1 MSSPAPAIGSRS
13 ALDRVFAVLEER
25 GLHPRRSPRSVVAQC
40 PAHSDSIAADFT
52 ARWVPSRG
60 GQVRLACQRC
70 SAEQTVLLEALGLQ
84 AGDLLD
90 SPDGRGASLPRR
102 SVAAPANRLGPL
114 PRRLTSTRF
123 PVQAVAAAAGGEP
136 AGLDE
141 RARELWARSH
151 EADRAASTAEL
162 AAGNAQVALDEVH
175 AQLAAAAATK
185 RGSTAAKT
193 HRRFAV
199 RWAQEAVRHVRSAQ
213 AAAERARAVDA
224 TVLALAD
231 AEQSA
236 AALVLPGRD
245 AVQRAGA
252 AHDTAQRLALQ
263 SWTDCEA
270 PMPAAVHQALVRA
283 VPTTADIAAAEP
295 EAGGGG
301 GEVLPFP
308 PGGGDGGGGGSR
320 RPGSPVRWTEYERL
334 PTGVIVERRYN
345 RDGQQHLQGIL
356 SLDARILQIEYAEVE
371 SPGDDLEVVDSLT
384 MSSQGSDIQPERM
397 VLHYVLGYTHPA
409 TGELIKVRVSAD
421 RARAG
426 DWLGEL
432 PQHVQYEPTA
442 RGRARVWDAI
452 KKTSPE
458 AEIVTAYATTGWR
471 NLPGH
476 GWTYIH
482 AGGGI
487 TSRGPVNLPVNLPG
501 TLGRVDMPEP
511 VGDPA
516 VIRRLFN
523 EHSRALMTRVAPY
536 VGAMLVGTAYRAVL
550 GWTAPSTMVYG
561 LPETYKSGVA
571 ALAMHH
577 FGTRWDRGLP
587 TVSMSVDGGSTLQAI
602 RDELWAAKDCLFF
615 ADDAAPDKGVAVASA
630 FLGQLTRMQY
640 NRQARD
646 RKHPKTGEVIAGKA
660 SRCTFLGTSEVRAAA
675 ESGQQ
680 RMNILDLAKGELS
693 LDRII
698 ELDQPSSR
706 LGRATVMASLLQWMA
721 GQGLGQLTTWRKQ
734 RYAQIAGRRRTDGV
748 GARGAEL
755 AELEIGWELV
765 ARFLSNI
772 GAYTQAE
779 AEAMLVEV
787 RAALTE
793 AQRRGQD
800 QDAPTSVGERCRSYI
815 ASALRAGAIHLSA
828 IGGTDP
834 PMPEMLACGYRRVR
848 VPDPAGTVRNQME
861 PQGEK
866 AGIITRSVHGLRLH
880 VDPNVVVPAILN
892 VARQTGEPL
901 QATRAVIQRELAAVG
916 VLRTWTDGGAVRY
929 TCRVPDIDGVPG
941 RQSTLWDLDATRIF
955 GDADGDPGPAGPA
968 GPKTSAPNGAP
979 PPATADHDNR
989 VRPVSV
995 APDSENEAA
1004 MREITSDLPRRT
1016 GQTGPCSRCGQ
1027 PTCMYLGGERMHAAC
1042 WKASEA
1048 LPPSTTWP
1056 SAPPTSRHAR
1066 GVCLG
1071 CGAPT
1076 SERAGSGADFLHEG
1090 CSIPTSDQPAAPGPA
1105 DASASVSAPAVAPP
1119 SQAPRQPPA
1128 PQAPAAAQTPASPP
1142 ARGSRPATRPAASGT
1157 ADRRRP
1163 AQTPSPWAYSAAV
1176 VDVDGVYLPDGT
1188 VGAPEQVSTIADLAA
1203 IGEQYRIGHPAGAG
1217 LLVVTSTLAQD
1228 LGLLPSEELLTAPMP
1243 SGDAPT
1249 EDDMVDRIVAFL
1261 AEQTA
1266 FLSNAEGWSADGDVL
1281 RAWTRIRRENRAFR
1295 IVIEPVV
1302 WIWDRREESASP
1314 FNHLPDV
1321 EADPV
1326 ACWQELA
1333 RRLERVAELLGVPWS
1348 TSPGA
1353 TGAAIFEQIQ
1363 RGRSRRGGKVLD
1375 AAGPIPPIDL
1385 GGQARLEGEFNYRR
1399 RPSTAELDAAT
1410 VVHRYD
1416 KRASYL
1422 ATAGGTDLGYGDPVH
1437 FAADASAQA
1446 VRAARFG
1453 VTKTKMPF
1461 GIWLV
1466 TLPAWSRST
1475 PPPHP
1480 DQRDFEDIQRW
1491 ITTATLVLLLDEED
1505 AGGAGYTVEEL
1516 QIAES
1521 WQWPDQARF
1530 LEPWYTR
1537 CRDALLA
1544 ARGQDDR
1551 PVADAIKNV
1560 YTGYIGRLASQYTL
1574 QGSRPFHHQPVWEAT
1589 IRAMARASLWRAVQ
1603 KHRLA
1608 TGRVPIGIDHDEIG
1622 YLDDTF
1628 DPTENPPA
1636 VDTGRLGAL
1645 KPSGS
1650 VELTDELRQRL
1661 AGGAS
1666 ALDKQLPLL
1675 PAVLS

>member
-13 ALDRVFAVLEER
+13 ALDRVFGVLEER
-25 GLHPRRSPRSVVAQC
+25 GLRPRRSPRSVVAQC
-40 PAHSDSIAADFT
+40 PAHAGAAADFT

-60 GQVRLACQRC
+60 GQVRLACGEC
-70 SAEQTVLLEALGLQ
+70 SAEQIVLLEAMGLQ

-90 SPDGRGASLPRR
+90 SPGGRGTSLPRR
-102 SVAAPANRLGPL
+102 SAQAPANRLGPL
-114 PRRLTSTRF
+114 PGRLTSTPI
-123 PVQAVAAAAGGEP
+123 PVQALATAADGGP
-136 AGLDE
+136 AKLDT
-141 RARELWARSH
+141 RARELWTRSH
-151 EADRAASTAEL
+151 EADREASTAEI
-162 AAGNAQVALDEVH
+162 AAAKTQIALDEVH

-185 RGSTAAKT
+185 RGSTSAKT
-193 HRRFAV
+193 HRRLAV

-213 AAAERARAVDA
+213 AAAERARMVDA

-231 AEQSA
+231 AEQPD
-236 AALVLPGRD
+236 ALVLPGRD

-263 SWTDCEA
+263 AWTDCEA

-283 VPTTADIAAAEP
+283 APAAADIATVEP
-295 EAGGGG
+295 EVAGAG

-345 RDGQQHLQGIL
+345 RDGHQHLQGIL
-356 SLDARILQIEYAEVE
+356 SLDARILQIEYAEVD
-371 SPGDDLEVVDSLT
+371 SPGDDLEIVDSLT
-384 MSSQGSDIQPERM
+384 MLSRGSDIQPERM

-471 NLPGH
+471 NLPGR

-487 TSRGPVNLPVNLPG
+487 TSRGPVALPVNLPG
-501 TLGRVDMPEP
+501 TLGRVDLPEP
-511 VGDPA
+511 LRDP
-516 VIRRLFN
+516 VMIRRLFD

-561 LPETYKSGVA
+561 LPESYKSGVA

-615 ADDAAPDKGVAVASA
+615 ADDAAPDKGVAVAAA

-646 RKHPKTGEVIAGKA
+646 RKHPKTGEVVAGKA

-693 LDRII
+693 LERII

-721 GQGLGQLTTWRKQ
+721 GQGLEQLTTWRKL
-734 RYAQIAGRRRTDGV
+734 RYAQIAGRRRADGA

-755 AELEIGWELV
+755 AELEVGWELV

-772 GAYTQAE
+772 GAYTEAE

-828 IGGTDP
+828 IGGADP
-834 PMPEMLACGYRRVR
+834 PMPEALSCGYRRVR
-848 VPDPAGTVRNQME
+848 VTDPSGAVQVLME

-916 VLRTWTDGGAVRY
+916 VLRTWSDGGAVRY

-941 RQSTLWDLDATRIF
+941 RQSTLWDLDAARVF
-955 GDADGDPGPAGPA
+955 GGTDGGPGPGGPV
-968 GPKTSAPNGAP
+968 GPTTNPPDDAPQ
-979 PPATADHDNR
+979 PATADRDTR
-989 VRPVSV
+989 DRPVDV
-995 APDSENEAA
+995 APDFEDEAA
-1004 MREITSDLPRRT
+1004 MREITPDLPRRT
-1016 GQTGPCSRCGQ
+1016 GQAGPCGRCGQ
-1027 PTCMYLGGERMHAAC
+1027 PTCLYLGGERMHAAC

-1048 LPPSTTWP
+1048 LPASMTWPAAPSTP
-1056 SAPPTSRHAR
+1056 RHTR

-1076 SERAGSGADFLHEG
+1076 SERAGSGVDFLHEG
-1090 CSIPTSDQPAAPGPA
+1090 CSIPTSAQSAAAPAPVNA
-1105 DASASVSAPAVAPP
+1105 PVVRAPEAAERSEVS
-1119 SQAPRQPPA
+1119 PR
-1128 PQAPAAAQTPASPP
+1128 PAAARVPTATPARP
-1142 ARGSRPATRPAASGT
+1142 SRPVTRPAAAGSGE
-1157 ADRRRP
+1157 RRRP
-1163 AQTPSPWAYSAAV
+1163 APTQSPWAYSAAV
-1176 VDVDGVYLPDGT
+1176 VDVDGIYLPDGT
-1188 VGAPEQVSTIADLAA
+1188 VGAPERVSTIADLAA
-1203 IGEQYRIGHPAGAG
+1203 IGEQYRIGHSAGAG

-1228 LGLLPSEELLTAPMP
+1228 LGLLPSEELLTATMP

-1266 FLSNAEGWSADGDVL
+1266 FLSNADGWSADGDVL
-1281 RAWTRIRRENRAFR
+1281 RAWTRIRRESRAFR

-1321 EADPV
+1321 EVDPV

-1363 RGRSRRGGKVLD
+1363 RSRSRRGGRVLD

-1399 RPSTAELDAAT
+1399 RPSAAELEAAS

-1422 ATAGGTDLGYGDPVH
+1422 ATAGGTDLGYGDPT
-1437 FAADASAQA
+1437 FFDADSSVQA
-1446 VRAARFG
+1446 VRSARSG
-1453 VTKTKMPF
+1453 TAKKKMPF
-1461 GIWLV
+1461 GIWRV
-1466 TLPAWSRST
+1466 TLPPWGRST

-1480 DQRDFEDIQRW
+1480 DQRDFESVSRW
-1491 ITTATLVLLLDEED
+1491 ITTATLVLLLDDED
-1505 AGGAGYTVEEL
+1505 AGGAGYTLEEL
-1516 QIAES
+1516 EIAES

-1537 CRDALLA
+1537 CRDALLT
-1544 ARGQDDR
+1544 ARGEDDA
-1551 PVADAIKNV
+1551 PVANAIKNV

-1574 QGSRPFHHQPVWEAT
+1574 KGSRPFHHQPVWEAT
-1589 IRAMARASLWRAVQ
+1589 IRAMARASLWRAMQ
-1603 KHRLA
+1603 KHRLS
-1608 TGRVPIGIDHDEIG
+1608 TGRVPVGIDHDEIG
-1622 YLDDTF
+1622 YLDDNP
-1628 DPTENPPA
+1628 DPTVNPPA

-1661 AGGAS
+1661 ASGAS
-1666 ALDKQLPLL
+1666 ALDKQLPLM
-1675 PAVLS
+1675 PAHHDAS